1 MTYDATAFLARLRK
15 LSTMPTE
22 RHPFGLRHAV
32 LERAAILHYEAGLPL
47 ADADAQAWALEVDG
61 GQLVLGDGT

>member
-1 MTYDATAFLARLRK
+1 VSPDFLARLRK
-15 LSTMPTE
+15 LSTLPTA

-47 ADADAQAWALEVDG
+47 AEADAQAFALEVDG
-61 GQLVLGDGT
+61 GQLAIGGGL